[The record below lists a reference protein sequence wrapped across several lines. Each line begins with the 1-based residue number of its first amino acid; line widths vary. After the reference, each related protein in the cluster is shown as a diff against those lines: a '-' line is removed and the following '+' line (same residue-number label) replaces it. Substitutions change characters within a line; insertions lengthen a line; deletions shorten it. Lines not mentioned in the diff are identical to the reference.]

1 MTSKLVGSLANMLQ
15 KANKMKKQ
23 INIKVITN
31 AKRQEIKKQEEVFK
45 VYLKSKPE
53 KDKAN
58 KELISL
64 LADYFKIS
72 KYNIEIIKGV
82 HSKEKVL
89 KIEN

>member
-1 MTSKLVGSLANMLQ
+1 MSMLL

-31 AKRQEIKKQEEVFK
+31 AKRQKIKEKKEILKI
-45 VYLKSKPE
+45 YLKSKPE

-64 LADYFKIS
+64 LADYFKIP

-82 HSKEKVL
+82 HSKEKI
-89 KIEN
+89 IEIET